1 MSKLPFDPE
10 GPQCFLFIVSR
21 CRNVSC
27 RLSLEVMFKNQ
38 LKHYAVKENCL
49 LGNELME
56 NNLKKYVLMEN
67 VPMENIRMENV
78 LMEMYS
84 WKNVQ

>member
-1 MSKLPFDPE
+1 M
-10 GPQCFLFIVSR
+10 G
-21 CRNVSC
+21 
-27 RLSLEVMFKNQ
+27 
-38 LKHYAVKENCL
+38 H
-49 LGNELME
+49 ELME

-78 LMEMYS
+78 LMEMHS

>member
-1 MSKLPFDPE
+1 MDPGFLPATYPS
-10 GPQCFLFIVSR
+10 P
-21 CRNVSC
+21 
-27 RLSLEVMFKNQ
+27 RLRL
-38 LKHYAVKENCL
+38 AVKENGL

-56 NNLKKYVLMEN
+56 NNLKNYVLKEN